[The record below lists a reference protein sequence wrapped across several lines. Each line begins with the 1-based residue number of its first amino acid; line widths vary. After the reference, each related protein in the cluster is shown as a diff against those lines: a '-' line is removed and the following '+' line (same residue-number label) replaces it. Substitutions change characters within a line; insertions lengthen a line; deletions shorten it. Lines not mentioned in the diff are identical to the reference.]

1 MDSKDEAAKLA
12 ERQRAA
18 KAASKRRHPAAV
30 AAAQRALH
38 MAGRCGSHD
47 GDGHLCTKRAVEGRH
62 AGDHEQQTIGGVND
76 GLVEWTW
83 QW

>member
-12 ERQRAA
+12 ARQKASRER
-18 KAASKRRHPAAV
+18 SKRRHPTAI